1 MIQVKIEWVER
12 FQCALSLLG
21 GLGEMGIVFSIETG
35 DHVIMG
41 FDKLHLLFYLHF
53 FTNIKVRIIAISVA
67 PV

>member
-1 MIQVKIEWVER
+1 MSR
-12 FQCALSLLG
+12 TLSMCFITFFG
-21 GLGEMGIVFSIETG
+21 GGRLGEMGIVSSIETG

-41 FDKLHLLFYLHF
+41 FEKLHLLFYLHF